1 MELRETQL
9 AEATYDKPAG
19 LLTLRV
25 IRPGFNKSRRRFYP
39 PETLRRDYRVFEG
52 VKMFMDHATTEEERR
67 RPEGSVRNWVASLK
81 RLWVDRDGTVRA
93 TAAVIDDAFRGKL
106 ENLARHGKL
115 GEMGVSIR
123 AAGETRETEVEG
135 HPTQLV
141 ERLLA
146 ARSVDFVTY
155 PAAGGGVDMLESD
168 DAPGSGEEGN
178 EVSLTESFK
187 QLFRGE
193 GYSEA
198 EAQRLAAAAVPEE
211 GRVTTAKE
219 EVKASYIE
227 KGYDP
232 DDAEKMAAIVTEG
245 L

>member
-1 MELRETQL
+1 MDLRETQL

-25 IRPGFNKSRRRFYP
+25 IKPGFNKSRRRFYP

-52 VKMFMDHATTEEERR
+52 AKMFVDHATDRQERD
-67 RPEGSVRNWVASLK
+67 RPEGSVRDWAASIN

-93 TAAVIDDAFRGKL
+93 TAAVIDDAFRSKL
-106 ENLARHGKL
+106 ENLAKHNKL
-115 GEMGVSIR
+115 EEMGISIR

-168 DAPGSGEEGN
+168 DAPGSGEEDN
-178 EVSLTESFK
+178 EVNLTESFK

-193 GYSEA
+193 GYSEEQA
-198 EAQRLAAAAVPEE
+198 GRLAEAAVPEE

-219 EVKASYIE
+219 EVKAGYID
-227 KGYDP
+227 KGYSP

>member
-9 AEATYDKPAG
+9 AEARYDRSRG
-19 LLTLRV
+19 ELTLTV
-25 IRPGFNKSRRRFYP
+25 IRPGFNKSKRRFYP

-67 RPEGSVRNWVASLK
+67 RPEGSIRDWAASIK
-81 RLWVDRDGTVRA
+81 RLWVDGDGTVRA

-106 ENLARHGKL
+106 ENLARHDKL

-123 AAGETRETEVEG
+123 AAGEARETEVEG
-135 HPTQLV
+135 HATQYV

-146 ARSVDFVTY
+146 AHSVDFVTR
-155 PAAGGGVDMLESD
+155 AGAGGGVDMLESD
-168 DAPGSGEEGN
+168 DAPGSGETN
-178 EVSLTESFK
+178 VNLTESFK

-211 GRVTTAKE
+211 GRVTNAKE
-219 EVKASYIE
+219 EVKVRYLE
-227 KGYDP
+227 KGYDH
-232 DDAEKMAAIVTEG
+232 DAAEKMAAIVTEG

>member
-1 MELRETQL
+1 MELRETRL
-9 AEATYDKPAG
+9 AEAKYDRSGKEVT
-19 LLTLRV
+19 LTI
-25 IRPGFNKSRRRFYP
+25 IRPGFNKSRRRYYP
-39 PETLRRDYRVFEG
+39 AETLRRDYRVFEG
-52 VKMFMDHATTEEERR
+52 AKMFVDHATTREERE
-67 RPEGSVRNWVASLK
+67 RPEGSVRDWVASVK
-81 RLWVDRDGTVRA
+81 RLWVDGDGSIRA

-168 DAPGSGEEGN
+168 DAPGSGEAN
-178 EVSLTESFK
+178 VSLTESFK

-198 EAQRLAAAAVPEE
+198 EAGRLAAAAVPEE

-232 DDAEKMAAIVTEG
+232 DAAEKMAAIVTEG

>member
-9 AEATYDKPAG
+9 AEATYDRPAG
-19 LLTLRV
+19 VVTLTV
-25 IRPGFNKSRRRFYP
+25 IRPGFNKSKRRFYP

-67 RPEGSVRNWVASLK
+67 RPEGSIRNWVASLK
-81 RLWVDRDGTVRA
+81 SLWVDGDGTVRA

-106 ENLARHGKL
+106 ENLARHDKL

-168 DAPGSGEEGN
+168 DAPGSGEAN
-178 EVSLTESFK
+178 VSLTESFK
-187 QLFRGE
+187 QLFLHE

-198 EAQRLAAAAVPEE
+198 EAGRLAAAAVPEE

-232 DDAEKMAAIVTEG
+232 DAAEKMAAIVTEG

>member
-1 MELRETQL
+1 MELKETQL
-9 AEATYDKPAG
+9 AEARYDKPG
-19 LLTLRV
+19 GVVTLRV
-25 IRPGFNKSRRRFYP
+25 IKPGFNKSKRRYYP
-39 PETLRRDYRVFEG
+39 AETLRRDYRVFEG
-52 VKMFMDHATTEEERR
+52 AKMFADHATTEEERL

-81 RLWVDRDGTVRA
+81 SLWVDGDGTVRA

-106 ENLARHGKL
+106 ENLDRHGKL

-123 AAGETRETEVEG
+123 AAGETRDTEMEG
-135 HPTQLV
+135 HPTQYV
-141 ERLLA
+141 ERLIT

-168 DAPGSGEEGN
+168 DAPGSGEEDN
-178 EVSLTESFK
+178 EVNLTESFK

-219 EVKASYIE
+219 EVKAGYLE
-227 KGYDP
+227 RGYDP
-232 DDAEKMAAIVTEG
+232 EAAEKMAAIVTEG